1 MAQGALSNRAAG
13 LSLKPKADP
22 HLSQFFH
29 PMALWRACPAPGTV
43 LRAGDATVPE
53 LKGPSPGELALWE
66 SRKPTLQT
74 TREIRIFQ
82 AGISATKLCWLFCFF
97 PDLGSVLPTPD
108 LLCALGPS
116 PWDASE
122 APWQPG
128 SRWLTRRK
136 PCRKG
141 GREGRRAPAAGR
153 HGARRQDQTPEGG
166 HLLVL
171 PPPGFPPQT
180 LGSPESTA

>member
-82 AGISATKLCWLFCFF
+82 AGISATKLCWLFCFS

-116 PWDASE
+116 PVGCIR
-122 APWQPG
+122 G
-128 SRWLTRRK
+128 SLAARFSLAHTQETLQ
-136 PCRKG
+136 
-141 GREGRRAPAAGR
+141 EGRARGKEGSCGRSARSQEAGP
-153 HGARRQDQTPEGG
+153 DP
-166 HLLVL
+166 
-171 PPPGFPPQT
+171 
-180 LGSPESTA
+180 